1 MPLVDA
7 SERDIIRTALD
18 ETIIVEAAAG
28 TGKTTELVHR
38 IVNVLAEE
46 RAQVDQIVAV
56 TFTEKAAGELKLRLR
71 EGLEKARQDL
81 SQQSPAHP
89 HRAPSPGA
97 RIPDR
102 RRNLEHAL
110 AHLEEAH
117 VSTIHGFCADLLRE
131 RPVEARVDPHFEVL
145 LDPDAQRL
153 YAQAFELWL
162 QQVLED
168 PPEGVRRSLRRA
180 SGSRIFDT
188 DKASGAGPATRLRNA
203 GWRLAEWRDFPA
215 PWRRDP
221 FDRGRDIDALLGR
234 VGDFAVATRT
244 CSTPTDGFY
253 RSTWQAR
260 RLVDR
265 VRTAETVRHRDYD
278 GIEAGLVDLARD
290 YKFRNPDRK
299 GYGPNWQGAV
309 SLPNVRT
316 AHVEIVGRL
325 QRFAR
330 SADADLA
337 ACLHTELVDTVKS
350 YEALKAR
357 AGKLDFVDLLVR
369 ARDLL
374 RDHDTVRADLQQ
386 RFTHLFVD
394 EFQDTDPLQAE
405 ILLLLSSAD
414 PDVRDWR
421 HVTPQPGKL
430 FTVGDPKQSIYRFR
444 RADVGVYVDVR
455 AQLVERGARLVR
467 LTTSFRA
474 SPSIQDLV
482 NATFA
487 PLMTGDREILQ
498 AEYVPLTPCR
508 EDPLNQPAA
517 VVLSVPRPYGRN
529 RKIAL
534 KAIERSLPDAVGAFV
549 EWLIKESHWTVSEHD
564 PNPELRTPNP
574 EHRVPVAARHICL
587 LFRRFEKF
595 GADEVTRSYVE
606 ALEARGIPHLL
617 VGGKTFHNRE
627 EVETMRAALAAI
639 EWPDDELSVFAAL
652 RGSLFASSDEHLF
665 EYRFRFGR
673 LDPFRIPDELRAWA
687 PSAQHLAPT
696 QDVPARG
703 PDVSHL
709 LPIVQGLEMLRSLHR
724 RRNYVPVT
732 ETIGRLLGG
741 TRAHA
746 GFVMRP
752 SGEQALANVLQIAE
766 LARQYETGGG
776 ISFRGFVEQL
786 KEEAESSQVAEAP
799 ILEAGS
805 DGVRIMTV
813 HKAKGLEFPV
823 VILADITANLA
834 RRDASRYV
842 DAERQLCALRIGGWS
857 PADLLD
863 HEPIEVAR
871 DEAEGVRVAY
881 VAATRARDLLV
892 VPAVGDGKLENRWI
906 SPLNEA
912 IYPDRAHRRSPAPA
926 PGCPEFGQ
934 DSVLDRPEEVERDV
948 TPVAPGLYSFDAPVF
963 LHAEAPG
970 WHPGPRSANPDVVS
984 RATNS
989 PLAPSAQRLAPRYT
1003 LVWWDPSTLKL
1014 GAQVKFGLRQE
1025 ELVGKDAPPEIVQA
1039 DLQAYEAWKAKR
1051 DRAVEHG
1058 SSPSLVVQ
1066 TATERAAAL
1075 VRGEA
1080 GGTDEQSGSEH
1091 ARGPRGTGPRGIDT
1105 VTLIELPCDV
1115 DRPSG
1120 PRYGTLVHAVLA
1132 TVSLDADRGR
1142 VGEVAAL
1149 QGRTLGATDTEVASA
1164 EAVVTAALRH
1174 PLMNR
1179 AREAAAKAVCRRE
1192 TPVTFNEPG
1201 RALIEGVVDLAFQ
1214 EGDTWTVVDFKTDRE
1229 LLEEGLNVYRR
1240 QVKLYAEMVSQA
1252 TGQPATAVLMKL

>member
-1 MPLVDA
+1 M
-7 SERDIIRTALD
+7 
-18 ETIIVEAAAG
+18 
-28 TGKTTELVHR
+28 
-38 IVNVLAEE
+38 
-46 RAQVDQIVAV
+46 
-56 TFTEKAAGELKLRLR
+56 
-71 EGLEKARQDL
+71 
-81 SQQSPAHP
+81 
-89 HRAPSPGA
+89 
-97 RIPDR
+97 
-102 RRNLEHAL
+102 
-110 AHLEEAH
+110 
-117 VSTIHGFCADLLRE
+117 
-131 RPVEARVDPHFEVL
+131 
-145 LDPDAQRL
+145 
-153 YAQAFELWL
+153 
-162 QQVLED
+162 
-168 PPEGVRRSLRRA
+168 
-180 SGSRIFDT
+180 
-188 DKASGAGPATRLRNA
+188 
-203 GWRLAEWRDFPA
+203 
-215 PWRRDP
+215 
-221 FDRGRDIDALLGR
+221 
-234 VGDFAVATRT
+234 
-244 CSTPTDGFY
+244 
-253 RSTWQAR
+253 
-260 RLVDR
+260 
-265 VRTAETVRHRDYD
+265 
-278 GIEAGLVDLARD
+278 
-290 YKFRNPDRK
+290 
-299 GYGPNWQGAV
+299 
-309 SLPNVRT
+309 
-316 AHVEIVGRL
+316 
-325 QRFAR
+325 
-330 SADADLA
+330 
-337 ACLHTELVDTVKS
+337 
-350 YEALKAR
+350 
-357 AGKLDFVDLLVR
+357 
-369 ARDLL
+369 
-374 RDHDTVRADLQQ
+374 
-386 RFTHLFVD
+386 D

-430 FTVGDPKQSIYRFR
+430 FTVGNPKQSIYRFR

-467 LTTSFRA
+467 LATSFRA

-482 NATFA
+482 NTAFA
-487 PLMTGDREILQ
+487 PLMTGDRQILQ
-498 AEYVPLTPCR
+498 AEYVPLTPRR
-508 EDPLNQPAA
+508 EDPVNQPAT

-534 KAIERSLPDAVGAFV
+534 KAVEHSLPDAVGAFV
-549 EWLIKESHWTVSEHD
+549 EWLIKDSHSTVSEHD
-564 PNPELRTPNP
+564 PNPER
-574 EHRVPVAARHICL
+574 HVPVAARHICL

-595 GADEVTRSYVE
+595 GADEMTRSYVE

-627 EVETMRAALAAI
+627 GVETMRAALAAI

-652 RGSLFASSDEHLF
+652 RGSLFASPDEHLF
-665 EYRFRFGR
+665 EYRYRFGR
-673 LDPFRIPDELRAWA
+673 LDPFRIPDELRAPA

-696 QDVPARG
+696 HDVPSRG
-703 PDVSHL
+703 SDVSHL

-746 GFVMRP
+746 GLVMRP

-766 LARQYETGGG
+766 LAQQYETGGG

-786 KEEAESSQVAEAP
+786 KEEAESSHVAEAP

-823 VILADITANLA
+823 VILSDITANLA

-857 PADLLD
+857 PGDLLD

-871 DEAEGVRVAY
+871 DEAEGVRIAY

-892 VPAVGDGKLENRWI
+892 VPAVGDGKLENRWV

-912 IYPDRAHRRSPAPA
+912 IYPDRAHRRSPAP
-926 PGCPEFGQ
+926 GCPEFGR
-934 DSVLDRPEEVERDV
+934 DSVLDRPEEAERDV
-948 TPVAPGLYSFDAPVF
+948 TPVAPGLYSFGAPVS
-963 LHAEAPG
+963 LHEEAPG
-970 WHPGPRSANPDVVS
+970 WHPGPRSANPESRIPNPDVVA
-984 RATNS
+984 RATSS
-989 PLAPSAQRLAPRYT
+989 PLAPGAQRLAPRYT

-1025 ELVGKDAPPEIVQA
+1025 ELIGKDAPPEIVQA
-1039 DLQAYEAWKAKR
+1039 DLQAYEAWKTKR
-1051 DRAVEHG
+1051 DRAVEHV

-1066 TATERAAAL
+1066 TATERAAVL

-1080 GGTDEQSGSEH
+1080 GGADQESGSEH
-1091 ARGPRGTGPRGIDT
+1091 ARGTRRTGPRGIDT
-1105 VTLIELPCDV
+1105 VTLIELPRDI

-1142 VGEVAAL
+1142 VAEVATL
-1149 QGRTLGATDTEVASA
+1149 QGRVLGATDTEVASA

-1179 AREAAAKAVCRRE
+1179 AREAAAKAACRRE

-1229 LLEEGLNVYRR
+1229 LLEEGLDVYRR

-1252 TGQPATAVLMKL
+1252 TGQPATALLMKL